1 MKPLLFLFLL
11 SASVCLAE
19 EATLSSNTVMRT
31 DSSLIILKAGTVVQI
46 VKRNDK
52 TIAVKANGKAGLI
65 PASALAD
72 ADADD
77 PPPAAPTPAVVAAPA
92 PAPVA
97 VAASPADG
105 TPPAPRK
112 AQTMYGK
119 MVEKARDN
127 AASHEKNLVDPA
139 DEVLGGK

>member
-1 MKPLLFLFLL
+1 MKSLLFLCLL
-11 SASVCLAE
+11 SAGVCCAE
-19 EATLSSNTVMRT
+19 EATIPANTVMRT
-31 DSSLIILKAGTVVQI
+31 ENSLIILKAGTVVQI

-52 TIAVKANGKAGLI
+52 TIAVKVNGKAGLI
-65 PASALAD
+65 PASVL
-72 ADADD
+72 DD
-77 PPPAAPTPAVVAAPA
+77 PDDAPPAAPA
-92 PAPVA
+92 PAHAATPVPAPA
-97 VAASPADG
+97 VATASPADG

>member
-1 MKPLLFLFLL
+1 MKPVFFLFLL

-19 EATLSSNTVMRT
+19 EATLPSNTVMRT
-31 DSSLIILKAGTVVQI
+31 ENSLVILKAGTVVQI
-46 VKRNDK
+46 VKRNNN

-65 PASALAD
+65 PASVLD
-72 ADADD
+72 DADD
-77 PPPAAPTPAVVAAPA
+77 PPPAPAPVVHAPAPA

-97 VAASPADG
+97 AAAAPPDS

-119 MVEKARDN
+119 AVEKAREN
-127 AASHEKNLVDPA
+127 ADSHEKNLVDPA